1 MDCDDTGTGRQAA
14 GCIEERIAEEYMKS
28 FFIARIT
35 PVCLAAAGA
44 FFLYILL
51 SSDVVLEPRLPG
63 ADNAPEE
70 LLSESGPP
78 NLESEFVTFEGVPSE
93 LGGAWPRFRGADF
106 AAISGEQVTLRR
118 SWQFDTPKVLW
129 SIDVGEGYAGAA
141 VLGGRVYMLDYDR
154 QRQRDTVRC
163 LSFEDGR
170 EIWQYS
176 YPVKV
181 KRNHGMSRT
190 VPAVTERFIVTLGPK
205 CHVTCLDSV
214 TGEFH
219 WMLDLVREYGAKVP
233 LWYAGQCPVIEDGK
247 AILAPGGSALMIAVD
262 CNSGEVIWETPNRHG
277 WTMTHSSIIPMDFMG
292 KRMYVYCG
300 SGGVVGVW
308 AKDGSILWE
317 TEEWKLRI
325 NIPSPVAA
333 DEGLIFLSAGY
344 EKGSMMLR
352 LREENGKIVA
362 GPLFRLTAEVFG
374 APQQTPIFYKGYI
387 YGVRPDEQ
395 LICMDV
401 EGRVMWTSGSA
412 NKFGLGPYII
422 ADGLIYV
429 MNDSGLLTMA
439 EATPAGFV
447 QLGEAKVLTGSDSWA
462 PMAIASGRLILR
474 DLTKMI
480 CIDIAEH

>member
-1 MDCDDTGTGRQAA
+1 
-14 GCIEERIAEEYMKS
+14 
-28 FFIARIT
+28 
-35 PVCLAAAGA
+35 CLAAAGA

-219 WMLDLVREYGAKVP
+219 WMLDLVREYDRR
-233 LWYAGQCPVIEDGK
+233 W
-247 AILAPGGSALMIAVD
+247 
-262 CNSGEVIWETPNRHG
+262 
-277 WTMTHSSIIPMDFMG
+277 
-292 KRMYVYCG
+292 
-300 SGGVVGVW
+300 
-308 AKDGSILWE
+308 
-317 TEEWKLRI
+317 
-325 NIPSPVAA
+325 
-333 DEGLIFLSAGY
+333 
-344 EKGSMMLR
+344 
-352 LREENGKIVA
+352 
-362 GPLFRLTAEVFG
+362 
-374 APQQTPIFYKGYI
+374 
-387 YGVRPDEQ
+387 
-395 LICMDV
+395 
-401 EGRVMWTSGSA
+401 
-412 NKFGLGPYII
+412 
-422 ADGLIYV
+422 
-429 MNDSGLLTMA
+429 
-439 EATPAGFV
+439 
-447 QLGEAKVLTGSDSWA
+447 
-462 PMAIASGRLILR
+462 
-474 DLTKMI
+474 
-480 CIDIAEH
+480 